1 MQVQILCAGYTHV
14 SKFKLSMQASSKTID
29 LQTRVTDAL
38 KWGYKFTSIAGVT
51 QVRDTNCLK
60 SRFAWLLLT
69 ILGGGL
75 TYWIVV
81 KSVKTYFN
89 FESVTTIDVQ
99 NQQAIDFPSV
109 TVCSQNRV
117 HCRHLYELI
126 KKCTEV
132 SISYTL

>member
-1 MQVQILCAGYTHV
+1 MQ
-14 SKFKLSMQASSKTID
+14 FKIIMQTSSKDID
-29 LQTRVTDAL
+29 LQTRVTNAL
-38 KWGYKFTSIAGVT
+38 KWGYKFTSISGVT

-60 SRFAWLLLT
+60 SRLAWLLLT
-69 ILGGGL
+69 ILGVGL

-81 KSVKTYFN
+81 KSVKCYFN
-89 FESVTTIDVQ
+89 YESVTTIDVQ

>member
-1 MQVQILCAGYTHV
+1 MQTNIKQ
-14 SKFKLSMQASSKTID
+14 ID
-29 LQTRVTDAL
+29 LRARIINSL
-38 KWGYKFTSIAGVT
+38 KWGYKFTSISGVT

-60 SRFAWLLLT
+60 SRFGWMLLT
-69 ILGGGL
+69 ILGFGL

-81 KSVKTYFN
+81 KTVKGYFN
-89 FESVTTIDVQ
+89 YESVTTIDVQ

-132 SISYTL
+132 SISYTLSYDLTKKLGKQKRLN